1 VAHLAWV
8 GIGANLGDPVAT
20 VRAAITALAQL
31 PQCQLL
37 TASSLYRTAP
47 QGPGTEGQPDYINA
61 VAALNT
67 TLTAPE
73 LLTALLGLE
82 RDFGRQRSQR
92 NAARS
97 LDLDL
102 LLHGNEVLDIP
113 GLHLPHPRMH
123 ERAFVLIPLCELAPE
138 TRIPGRGPALELLNA
153 LPDQSIVRIAN

>member
-1 VAHLAWV
+1 MAALAWI
-8 GIGANLGDPVAT
+8 GLGANLGEPVAT
-20 VRAAITALAQL
+20 VREALLALGQL
-31 PQCQLL
+31 PQSRLL
-37 TASSLYRTAP
+37 TRSSLYRTAP

-67 TLTAPE
+67 ELSATE
-73 LLTALLGLE
+73 LLAALLNLE
-82 RDFGRQRSQR
+82 KTFGRQRSVR

-102 LLHGNEVLDIP
+102 LLYGSDVLDIP

-138 TRIPGRGPALELLNA
+138 TRIPGRGPALELLDTLA
-153 LPDQSIVRIAN
+153 DAHITRIAD